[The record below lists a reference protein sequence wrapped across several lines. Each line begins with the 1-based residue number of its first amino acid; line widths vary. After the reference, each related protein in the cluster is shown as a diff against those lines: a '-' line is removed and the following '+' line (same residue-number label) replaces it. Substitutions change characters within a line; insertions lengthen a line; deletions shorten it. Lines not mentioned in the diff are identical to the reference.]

1 MRAKL
6 VRRYW
11 REGLLAFL
19 YLLPWLSLGVLGVL
33 WLFQEG
39 HLLPWAIALAVTA
52 LLALPLRYSIK
63 RRTMNKTRGLARGGL
78 GPENAW
84 VERELDAWRAVEA
97 IADETAPLG
106 LTDQQEVAGLVRH
119 VALTVAR
126 HLRPSASDPLAAVTL
141 PEALLFT
148 ERLSRDLRRMILQHV
163 PGVRQVRLSHL
174 RWVHG
179 TYRKWSPVIS
189 LLDRARRLSR
199 FGFNPQAAVL
209 RELGDFIVGHVGGKV
224 SMALRTE
231 LTQGLILETG
241 RAVIDLYS
249 GRLTMSADEIAVAA
263 EEDISAVEP
272 EEVPVRILV
281 AGQVNA
287 GKSSLLNALGE
298 EVISAASVLPTT
310 RGFREYLLEVDGRP
324 TVVMRDAP
332 GLHGAAGEVERL
344 VEEAARADLI
354 LWVANVTQ
362 AARAPDVVALEA
374 LRKAAA
380 SRLDRQ
386 PAPILLALTHV
397 DQLRPAGEWS
407 PPYDIS
413 NPVSPKARS
422 ISAASATVAATL
434 AFPPEDL
441 IAIALRPG
449 AEAYNIDAL
458 WAALQRSLPK
468 ARYAQLDRLRLK
480 TGWKRN
486 LSEAYDAAL
495 RSGRIVARAALGYAA
510 SALEQ
515 REDKGKS

>member
-6 VRRYW
+6 ARRYW

-19 YLLPWLSLGVLGVL
+19 YSLPWLSLGVLGVL

-39 HLLPWAIALAVTA
+39 HLLAWAIALTVAA

-63 RRTMNKTRGLARGGL
+63 RRALKKTRGLARGEL
-78 GPENAW
+78 GPDKAW

-97 IADETAPLG
+97 IADETAPLS
-106 LTDQQEVAGLVRH
+106 LMDQNEVVGLVRH

-141 PEALLFT
+141 PEALLFA
-148 ERLSRDLRRMILQHV
+148 ERLARDLRRFVLQHV
-163 PGVRQVRLSHL
+163 PGVRQVKVSQVL
-174 RWVHG
+174 WMQG
-179 TYRKWSPVIS
+179 TFRKWSPVIS

-209 RELGDFIVGHVGGKV
+209 RELGDFIVGHVGGKL
-224 SMALRTE
+224 SLALRTE

-249 GRLTMSADEIAVAA
+249 GRLAMSADEITAAA
-263 EEDISAVEP
+263 EEDVSAVEP
-272 EEVPVRILV
+272 EDAPVRILV

-287 GKSSLLNALGE
+287 GKSSLLNALAE
-298 EVISAASVLPTT
+298 EVVSAASVLPTT
-310 RGFREYLLEVDGRP
+310 RGFREYLIEVDGRP
-324 TVVMRDAP
+324 AVVMRDAP
-332 GLHGAAGEVERL
+332 GLQGSAGEIERL
-344 VEEAARADLI
+344 VEEASRADLI
-354 LWVANVTQ
+354 LWVANATQ

-380 SRLDRQ
+380 SRVDRQ

-397 DQLRPAGEWS
+397 DQLRPTGEWL

-422 ISAASATVAATL
+422 IRAASATVAAAL
-434 AFPPEDL
+434 AFQLEDL

-458 WAALQRSLPK
+458 WAALRRALPK

-495 RSGRIVARAALGYAA
+495 RSGRILARAALSHAA
-510 SALEQ
+510 SVVEQ
-515 REDKGKS
+515 RVDKGKS